1 LIDKN
6 LLPKNYE
13 SKRNRKWD
21 TRYFT

>member
-13 SKRNRKWD
+13 FKRNRKWD